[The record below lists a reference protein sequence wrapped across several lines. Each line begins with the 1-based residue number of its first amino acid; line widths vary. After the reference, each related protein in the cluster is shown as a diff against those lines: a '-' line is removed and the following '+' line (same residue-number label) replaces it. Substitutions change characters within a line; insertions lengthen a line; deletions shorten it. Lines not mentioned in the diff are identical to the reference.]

1 MTCVL
6 SSGFRPCVSVVR
18 FALLFEGAELPL
30 HVRASGSVA
39 SVRRDLGVVSV

>member
-6 SSGFRPCVSVVR
+6 SFGFRPCVSVVR
-18 FALLFEGAELPL
+18 FALFEGAILPL